1 MAAADQIPSA
11 LAITSTA
18 IPTRSDHDGSGT
30 ATRQRSSSQR
40 IPSGATTRKEP
51 QKTTICRAVAV
62 TCREVGALASAGRA
76 ANGPISAHRVGSRP
90 RSSRA
95 QATRDPRAAAA
106 MMTTPIPASVVKVAY
121 AASAT
126 ATRSVHAEATTAAH
140 RIPAAASADPTT
152 NSGTSSSARGSGSS
166 EPSVATRTAGT
177 RGTAIH
183 HAAPPSACAANQ
195 RRAHVRADV
204 RRDARLTARPRAPAA
219 TPRRSARRRSRRPPT
234 TRHRG
239 PR

>member
-1 MAAADQIPSA
+1 MRTKRYGPAITRRVAVAAGSGVPPPRVDMAAADQIPSA

-18 IPTRSDHDGSGT
+18 IPTRSDHDGSG
-30 ATRQRSSSQR
+30 
-40 IPSGATTRKEP
+40 ATTRKEP
-51 QKTTICRAVAV
+51 QKTAICRAVAV

-126 ATRSVHAEATTAAH
+126 ATRSVHVEATTAAH

-177 RGTAIH
+177 RG
-183 HAAPPSACAANQ
+183 
-195 RRAHVRADV
+195 RRS
-204 RRDARLTARPRAPAA
+204 TTRPRRAPA
-219 TPRRSARRRSRRPPT
+219 RRTRGAPMCARM
-234 TRHRG
+234 
-239 PR
+239 